1 MCVGN
6 PTGIPMGMDMGTV
19 MNRRGSVGILWRFLT
34 GREIKWKRV
43 EHAINVVV
51 AVWTSPNT
59 VQFTI
64 FVLRAFCSNI
74 ITDYT

>member
-1 MCVGN
+1 VGVGN

-64 FVLRAFCSNI
+64 C
-74 ITDYT
+74 YTGIFLQYHH